1 METGRDLIIYI
12 LKNNLEDAQIFE
24 NGKLLGF
31 MTIEEAAVKFGYGIG
46 TIKAWVQLNHTS
58 CLKIG
63 DMIFI
68 PMDAEI

>member
-1 METGRDLIIYI
+1 MITGRDLIIYI

-31 MTIEEAAVKFGYGIG
+31 MTIEEAAVKFGYGTG
-46 TIKAWVQLNHTS
+46 TIKAWVQLNHEV

-68 PMDAEI
+68 PIDAEI